1 MSNEAQVGNPNEHLE
16 SLSPVPVWHFFR
28 LLCNTPRPSHQEE
41 AILAKIQQFAEQR
54 GFDTSRDEGGNL
66 LVKRPA
72 TPGYEHVPVVTL
84 QSHVDMVSQADVEHD
99 FSRDPILTEVRDGWL
114 WAKGTTLGA
123 DNGIGVAG
131 ALAVLADDELVHG
144 PLEALFTVEEETSM
158 GGASRLAPD
167 WLQGRYL
174 LNMDTEERG
183 EVCIGCAGG
192 VHVQINEHFVEQ
204 ELDDQWSFVTLS
216 VHGLNGGHSGVEINQ
231 QKGSANQ
238 LLPRALLSVLD
249 AHEEGSVAIASY
261 QGGEMSNAITRSASA
276 VIAVKHADVA
286 ALSTH
291 VAELAATFKKE
302 LAEVDAAVAVTVS
315 SDAPRQATL
324 STEDSARF
332 IRLLGALPY
341 GVERYSDEVPGVVE
355 TSNNIGV
362 VQLNGGHLNLDAMV
376 RSLRDSAALAL
387 AARIEG
393 LARLGGFS
401 AESTSFYPGWNPI
414 PHSPLLTRFCDIHTQ
429 VEGHA
434 PAVKVIHAGLECG
447 IIGAKYPHLEMIS
460 FGPTI
465 KGPHSPSE
473 RVELAAVEAF
483 WTLLRD
489 TIESLAK
496 EPLPA

>member
-1 MSNEAQVGNPNEHLE
+1 MSNEAPVGNPNEHLE
-16 SLSPVPVWHFFR
+16 SLSPAPIWHFFR
-28 LLCNTPRPSHQEE
+28 LLCNTPRPSYKEE
-41 AILAKIQQFAEQR
+41 AILSKIEQFAEQR
-54 GFDTSRDEGGNL
+54 GFSSERDEGGNL

-72 TPGYEHVPVVTL
+72 TPGYEQVPVVTL
-84 QSHVDMVSQADVEHD
+84 QSHVDMVAQADVEHD
-99 FSRDPILTEVRDGWL
+99 FSKDPILTEVRDGWL

-158 GGASRLAPD
+158 GGALRLAPN

-174 LNMDTEERG
+174 LNMDSEDRG
-183 EVCIGCAGG
+183 EVYIGCAGG
-192 VHVQINEHFVEQ
+192 VHVKISEHFVEH
-204 ELDDQWSFVTLS
+204 ELDSQWTFLTLS
-216 VHGLNGGHSGVEINQ
+216 VSGLNGGHSGVEINQ

-238 LLPRALLSVLD
+238 LLPRALLAVLD
-249 AHEEGSVAIASY
+249 ALEEGAVAIASY
-261 QGGEMSNAITRSASA
+261 RGGEMSNAITRSASA
-276 VIAVKHADVA
+276 VIAVKNADVA
-286 ALSTH
+286 AISAQ
-291 VAELAATFKKE
+291 VAELEATLKQE
-302 LAEVDAAVAVTVS
+302 LAEVDAGVVVTVS
-315 SDAPRQATL
+315 DEVPRQAAL
-324 STEDSARF
+324 SAEDSARF

-355 TSNNIGV
+355 TSNNIGIV
-362 VQLNGGHLNLDAMV
+362 ELEGGRLSLDAMV

-401 AESTSFYPGWNPI
+401 AESSSFYPGWNPI

-429 VEGHA
+429 VEGHS
-434 PAVKVIHAGLECG
+434 PEVKVIHAGLECG
-447 IIGAKYPHLEMIS
+447 IIGAQYPHLEMIS

-483 WTLLRD
+483 WGLLRG

-496 EPLPA
+496 DPLPA